1 MYEWI
6 RLAEH
11 DARNDEHWVR
21 AGTYYVV
28 TPDWPVDRLEVI
40 TVPVVAEVE
49 ITEDCPVERLRY
61 RVLRLQRYDGLT
73 LPEYDRASY
82 ASAAEW
88 LYHGEVYELLHEA
101 RSAAQE
107 HHRAAVG
114 RSIEE
119 SAGRAAERLLQVMS
133 LYRQGQRQGAA

>member
-1 MYEWI
+1 MHWTWLGLY
-6 RLAEH
+6 
-11 DARNDEHWVR
+11 DEREDETIVD

-61 RVLRLQRYDGLT
+61 RVLRLQRYDGIT

-88 LYHGEVYELLHEA
+88 LYHGEVYETHQEA
-101 RSAAQE
+101 RTAAWE

-119 SAGRAAERLLQVMS
+119 SAGRASERLLQVMS